1 MPPMLNVVE
10 LECVRGDRRLFNGMT
25 FSLEPGTLLRVHGP
39 NGSGKTSLLRM
50 LCGLMAPAHGE
61 IRWKGERIRSLGEE
75 YFKDLT
81 YIGHFSAIKDE
92 LTALE
97 NLRVGAEI
105 AGLDVDLGQ
114 ASQALGRMGLA
125 GREHL
130 PAKVLSQGQRRRVA
144 LARLL
149 VCDTRLWILD
159 EPLTALDKQAVAL
172 IQSLLE
178 AHLRQGGIVVLTTH
192 QDLDVAGTSTQRIE
206 L

>member
-1 MPPMLNVVE
+1 MLNVAE
-10 LECVRGDRRLFNGMT
+10 LECVRGDRRLFNGMN
-25 FSLEPGTLLRVHGP
+25 FSLEAGAMLQVQGP

-75 YFKDLT
+75 YFKYLT

-92 LTALE
+92 LTAQE
-97 NLRVGAEI
+97 NLRISAEL
-105 AGLDVDLGQ
+105 AGVDVDLE
-114 ASQALGRMGLA
+114 AARDALARMGLA

-144 LARLL
+144 LSRLL
-149 VCDTRLWILD
+149 VCDTPLWILD
-159 EPLTALDKQAVAL
+159 EPLTALDKQAVGL
-172 IQSLLE
+172 IQSLLGE
-178 AHLRQGGIVVLTTH
+178 HLRRGGMVVLTTH
-192 QDLDVAGTSTQRIE
+192 QELDVTAVSPQRIE